1 MAKYKLDIEEE
12 NDDFLI
18 IGICSHIKDYRI
30 TWLINQ
36 QLNLELVRSETDLV
50 NWTSAKSK
58 RQSYARFQYHDEQ
71 LEADYYLIS
80 NNAGNIKLLP
90 DQKMFDFFLMIKNNN
105 ELSLP
110 NLVKELM
117 AIPEILTAYAIDS
130 KQIKHKDN
138 IIFDE

>member
-1 MAKYKLDIEEE
+1 M
-12 NDDFLI
+12 
-18 IGICSHIKDYRI
+18 
-30 TWLINQ
+30 
-36 QLNLELVRSETDLV
+36 
-50 NWTSAKSK
+50 
-58 RQSYARFQYHDEQ
+58 
-71 LEADYYLIS
+71 EADYYLIS

>member
-58 RQSYARFQYHDEQ
+58 RQSYARF
-71 LEADYYLIS
+71 
-80 NNAGNIKLLP
+80 
-90 DQKMFDFFLMIKNNN
+90 
-105 ELSLP
+105 
-110 NLVKELM
+110 
-117 AIPEILTAYAIDS
+117 
-130 KQIKHKDN
+130 
-138 IIFDE
+138 